1 MTEPQFMAIAG
12 PLLLY
17 ILGFLAV
24 AMTIFVYVEFKDR
37 MAKFQSHYRQQCE
50 IDTLKKENQDLVSF
64 KESVIAKIRTD
75 LKSVK
80 IA

>member
-1 MTEPQFMAIAG
+1 MTEPQFISVIG
-12 PLLLY
+12 PILIY

-24 AMTIFVYVEFKDR
+24 FMTVFTYFEIKEKR
-37 MAKFQSHYRQQCE
+37 AKFKSQYMQQRE
-50 IDTLKKENQDLVSF
+50 IDTLKKENQELKDSL
-64 KESVIAKIRTD
+64 IAKIRTD

>member
-1 MTEPQFMAIAG
+1 MTEPQFISVIG
-12 PLLLY
+12 PILIY

-24 AMTIFVYVEFKDR
+24 FMTVFTYFEIKEKRANFKS
-37 MAKFQSHYRQQCE
+37 QYRQQCE
-50 IDTLKKENQDLVSF
+50 IDTLKKENQDL
-64 KESVIAKIRTD
+64 KDSVIAKIRTD

>member
-1 MTEPQFMAIAG
+1 MTEPQFMAVIG
-12 PLLLY
+12 PILIY

-24 AMTIFVYVEFKDR
+24 FMTVFTYFEIKEKR
-37 MAKFQSHYRQQCE
+37 AKFKSQYRQQCE
-50 IDTLKKENQDLVSF
+50 IDTLKKENQDLKDSL
-64 KESVIAKIRTD
+64 IAKIRTD

>member
-1 MTEPQFMAIAG
+1 MTEPQFLAIAS

-24 AMTIFVYVEFKDR
+24 FMTVFTFFEIKEKRANFKS
-37 MAKFQSHYRQQCE
+37 QYRQQCE
-50 IDTLKKENQDLVSF
+50 IDTLKKENQDL
-64 KESVIAKIRTD
+64 KDSVIAKIRTD

-80 IA
+80 IG

>member
-1 MTEPQFMAIAG
+1 MTEPQFISVIG
-12 PLLLY
+12 PILIY

-24 AMTIFVYVEFKDR
+24 FMTVFTYFEIKEKR
-37 MAKFQSHYRQQCE
+37 AKFKSQYMQQRE
-50 IDTLKKENQDLVSF
+50 IDTLKKENQELKD
-64 KESVIAKIRTD
+64 SVIAKIRTD